1 MKALAFGEVLWDVYN
16 DKKTIGGAPLNF
28 AAHLAKHGN
37 SVSLLSSVGRDAE
50 GEEALDIIK
59 SLGIS
64 TDHVSVLCDR
74 STGKCLVTLDENAVP
89 SYNLLEDVAYDR
101 ITCKS
106 DLDGFDVLYFGT
118 LSLRSK
124 HNMDRLKE
132 ILNLCSFKDVFV
144 DLNVR
149 LPFSTEDAVKFAVE
163 KATMLKVSDEE
174 MPFVANA
181 LGLTR
186 ADDYRIFAKEL
197 SDRFK
202 NLKCIVVTLG
212 ARGAYALDVSKNI
225 ESSCEA
231 DKVALASTVGAGDS
245 FSASF
250 LDQYYKKPL
259 ELALK
264 YASKIAGYVVSCYDA
279 VPNYDPNDFL

>member
-1 MKALAFGEVLWDVYN
+1 
-16 DKKTIGGAPLNF
+16 
-28 AAHLAKHGN
+28 
-37 SVSLLSSVGRDAE
+37 
-50 GEEALDIIK
+50 
-59 SLGIS
+59 
-64 TDHVSVLCDR
+64 
-74 STGKCLVTLDENAVP
+74 
-89 SYNLLEDVAYDR
+89 
-101 ITCKS
+101 
-106 DLDGFDVLYFGT
+106 
-118 LSLRSK
+118 
-124 HNMDRLKE
+124 MDRLKG
-132 ILNLCSFKDVFV
+132 ILNSCSFKDVFV
-144 DLNVR
+144 DLNIR

-181 LGLTR
+181 LGLTY